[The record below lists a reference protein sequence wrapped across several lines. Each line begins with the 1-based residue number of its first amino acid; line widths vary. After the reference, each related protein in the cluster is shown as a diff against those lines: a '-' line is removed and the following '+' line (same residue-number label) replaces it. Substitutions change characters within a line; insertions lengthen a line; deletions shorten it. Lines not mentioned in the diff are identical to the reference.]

1 MAAEIRK
8 LNYETSMVVLDR
20 LTIVTPLGV
29 RFQEETTGEVI
40 ADGLTV
46 AAYPITR
53 PNARRS
59 LFLNRR
65 GVYVLRHAPG
75 LREVENGAGDSDY
88 WKNLPPKKD
97 FVIEV
102 RDAQSRFVPYQF
114 VVDLPAEWNQAVSP
128 PPAIKSMPLYSA
140 PTRTA
145 PAGMAVVRADLWDP
159 TRGDGGEVAPSA
171 VLELYDNN
179 DHMVARGLAD
189 ELGKIAILFP
199 YPAPRSFAVAS
210 PPGSPLSSPPVATT
224 PALTD
229 QVWTFRVRAFYAS
242 ALQSPPQPSTENS
255 LPDLA
260 AVLAQPEA
268 KLWADEA
275 RTEELKEVAVQFG
288 QPLIVKSRPPSMSP
302 PTKGGSMLFIT
313 PAV

>member
-1 MAAEIRK
+1 MVAEILK
-8 LNYETSMVVLDR
+8 VDYETSLVVLDR
-20 LTIVTPLGV
+20 LTIVTPLGI
-29 RFQEETTGEVI
+29 RFQDATTGEVV
-40 ADGLTV
+40 ADLTV

-53 PNARRS
+53 PNARKS
-59 LFLNRR
+59 LFLNRT

-75 LREVENGAGDSDY
+75 LRDAENGAGDSDY
-88 WKNLPPKKD
+88 WNNLPPKKD
-97 FVIEV
+97 FVIEM
-102 RDAQSRFVPYQF
+102 RDDQSRFVPFQF
-114 VVDLPAEWNQAVSP
+114 VVGLPAEWNQAVSP
-128 PPAIKSMPLYSA
+128 PPAIRGMPLYSA
-140 PTRTA
+140 ATRTA
-145 PAGMAVVRADLWDP
+145 PAGMAEVRADLWDP
-159 TRGDGGEVAPSA
+159 TRGDAGDVAASA

-179 DHMVARGLAD
+179 QMVARGIAD
-189 ELGKIAILFP
+189 ESGKIVLFFP

-242 ALQSPPQPSTENS
+242 DLQSPPQTSIENS
-255 LPDLA
+255 LPDLDR
-260 AVLAQPEA
+260 VLAQPET

-275 RTEELKEVAVQFG
+275 RTEELQEVAVQFG
-288 QPLIVKSRPPSMSP
+288 QPLILKSRPPSMSP

>member
-1 MAAEIRK
+1 MAAEILKIDFDR
-8 LNYETSMVVLDR
+8 SMVVLDR

-29 RFQEETTGEVI
+29 RFQDAATGEVI

-46 AAYPITR
+46 SAYPINR
-53 PNARRS
+53 PNARQS

-75 LREVENGAGDSDY
+75 LRDVENGAGDSDY
-88 WKNLPPKKD
+88 WNNLPPKKD

-102 RDAQSRFVPYQF
+102 RDGQSRFVPFQF
-114 VVDLPAEWNQAVSP
+114 AVGLPAEWNQAVSS
-128 PPAIKSMPLYSA
+128 PPAIKSVPLYSA
-140 PTRTA
+140 ATRTL

-159 TRGDGGEVAPSA
+159 TRGDDGEVAPSA
-171 VLELYDNN
+171 VLELHNN
-179 DHMVARGLAD
+179 DQLVARGIAD
-189 ELGKIAILFP
+189 ESGKIALLFP

-229 QVWTFRVRAFYAS
+229 QVWTFRVRAFYA
-242 ALQSPPQPSTENS
+242 APLQSPQTSTENS
-255 LPDLA
+255 LPDLN
-260 AVLAQPEA
+260 AVLDQPEA

-275 RTEELKEVAVQFG
+275 RTEELQEVAVQFG
-288 QPLIVKSRPPSMSP
+288 QPLILKSRPPSMSP

>member
-1 MAAEIRK
+1 MAAEILKIDFDR
-8 LNYETSMVVLDR
+8 SMVVLDR

-29 RFQEETTGEVI
+29 RFQDAATGEVI

-46 AAYPITR
+46 SAYPINR
-53 PNARRS
+53 PNARQS

-88 WKNLPPKKD
+88 WNNLPPKKD

-102 RDAQSRFVPYQF
+102 RDGQSRFVPFQF
-114 VVDLPAEWNQAVSP
+114 VVGLPAEWNQAVSP

-140 PTRTA
+140 ATRTL

-159 TRGDGGEVAPSA
+159 TRGDDGAVAPSA
-171 VLELYDNN
+171 VLELHNN
-179 DHMVARGLAD
+179 DQLVARGIAD
-189 ELGKIAILFP
+189 ESGKIALLFP

-229 QVWTFRVRAFYAS
+229 QVWTFRVRAFYAA
-242 ALQSPPQPSTENS
+242 ALQSPPQTSTENS
-255 LPDLA
+255 LPDLN

-275 RTEELKEVAVQFG
+275 RTEELQEVAVQFG
-288 QPLIVKSRPPSMSP
+288 QPLILKSRPPSMSP

>member
-1 MAAEIRK
+1 MAVEILK
-8 LNYETSMVVLDR
+8 LDYETRLVVLDR

-29 RFQEETTGEVI
+29 RFQDATTGEVI

-46 AAYPITR
+46 SAYPVTR
-53 PNARRS
+53 PNARQS

-65 GVYVLRHAPG
+65 GVFVLRHAPG
-75 LREVENGAGDSDY
+75 LGDVENGAGDFDY
-88 WKNLPPKKD
+88 WNNLPPKKN

-102 RDAQSRFVPYQF
+102 RDDQSRFVPFQF
-114 VVDLPAEWNQAVSP
+114 VVGLPAEWNQAVSP

-140 PTRTA
+140 PTRIA

-159 TRGDGGEVAPSA
+159 TRGDDGEVAASA
-171 VLELYDNN
+171 VLELYDN
-179 DHMVARGLAD
+179 DQMIARGIAD
-189 ELGKIAILFP
+189 ESGKIAVLFP

-229 QVWTFRVRAFYAS
+229 QVWTFRVRAFYA
-242 ALQSPPQPSTENS
+242 AGQSPPQTSTENS
-255 LPDLA
+255 LPDLD

-268 KLWADEA
+268 TLWADEA
-275 RTEELKEVAVQFG
+275 RTEELTEVAVQFG
-288 QPLIVKSRPPSMSP
+288 QPLILKSKPPSMSP

>member
-1 MAAEIRK
+1 MAAEILK
-8 LNYETSMVVLDR
+8 VDYQTSMVVLDR
-20 LTIVTPLGV
+20 LTMVTPLGV
-29 RFQEETTGEVI
+29 RFQDATTGEVI
-40 ADGLTV
+40 ADGLSV
-46 AAYPITR
+46 AAHPINQ
-53 PNARRS
+53 PNARRD
-59 LFLNRR
+59 LFVNRR

-75 LREVENGAGDSDY
+75 LRDVENGAGDSDY
-88 WKNLPPKKD
+88 WNNLPAKKD

-102 RDAQSRFVPYQF
+102 RDGQSRFVPFQF
-114 VVDLPAEWNQAVSP
+114 VVGLPVEWNQAVSP

-159 TRGDGGEVAPSA
+159 TRGDSGEVAPSV
-171 VLELYDNN
+171 VLELYDN
-179 DHMVARGLAD
+179 DRMVARGIAD
-189 ELGKIAILFP
+189 EYGKIALLFP

-210 PPGSPLSSPPVATT
+210 PPGSPLSSPPMATT

-229 QVWTFRVRAFYAS
+229 QVWTFRARAFYAS
-242 ALQSPPQPSTENS
+242 ELQSPPQTSTENS
-255 LPDLA
+255 LPDLN

-268 KLWADEA
+268 RLWADEA
-275 RTEELKEVAVQFG
+275 RTEELHEVAVQFG
-288 QPLIVKSRPPSMSP
+288 QPLILKSRPPSMSP

>member
-1 MAAEIRK
+1 MAAEIVKVDYQTR
-8 LNYETSMVVLDR
+8 MVVLDR
-20 LTIVTPLGV
+20 LTIVAPFGV
-29 RFQEETTGEVI
+29 RFQDAPTGEVI
-40 ADGLTV
+40 PDGLTV
-46 AAYPITR
+46 SAYPITR
-53 PNARRS
+53 PNARQS

-75 LREVENGAGDSDY
+75 LRDVENGAGDSDY
-88 WKNLPPKKD
+88 WNNLPPKKD

-102 RDAQSRFVPYQF
+102 RDDQSRFVPFQF
-114 VVDLPAEWNQAVSP
+114 VVGLPAEWNQAVSP

-140 PTRTA
+140 PTRMA

-159 TRGDGGEVAPSA
+159 TRGNDGDVGASA
-171 VLELYDNN
+171 VLELYDN
-179 DHMVARGLAD
+179 DQLVARGIAD
-189 ELGKIAILFP
+189 ESGKIALLFP

-242 ALQSPPQPSTENS
+242 ELQSPPQTSTENS
-255 LPDLA
+255 LPDLDA
-260 AVLAQPEA
+260 MLAQPEA

-275 RTEELKEVAVQFG
+275 RTDELQEVAVQFG
-288 QPLIVKSRPPSMSP
+288 QPLILKSRPPSMSP
-302 PTKGGSMLFIT
+302 PMKGGSMLFIT